1 MGLLFP
7 ITQCPDHQITRF
19 FKSVSSVFISGKVL
33 VFTGTAKIRIATR
46 PMDYTEQRKFLRS
59 SRIWGAALV
68 LLLIGGVEACILI
81 GKISGLVPLALY
93 AAITSALAVFIY
105 YTPDYLHLSVDPAK
119 RSRWA
124 VKIRWRIIAA
134 ALIISALMALRTHA
148 KTWVTAAA
156 VVWLVA
162 LNLIGRK
169 VPRRFVPLY
178 FWLSDVALLAA
189 LLLIVRLD
197 LLLAALLLAAAAHL
211 AITVADRATLPWA
224 GLVSGVGLLLVLF
237 AAWRQHVDA
246 TFATALACVLLAA
259 SLATAWLVH
268 RADARNAENVKASI
282 RELNAFTG
290 YPAERILHLW
300 AVSNQELAKNWQLA
314 AIVPDDRERLKEW
327 YRQNSELY
335 LFALSGYNLEYKRIR
350 SNLNM
355 LKRAHGSCLDYG
367 AGNGELLLEVARRD
381 RAVYYDVEGETM
393 RFARER
399 ARQRNLPIEFFH
411 TKEELAAAGKKRGF
425 DTIFSLDVLEHLPDL
440 PGELNFLAALL
451 NPGGLLV
458 FDVPAGATKSHP
470 MHLNH
475 DLDVVAHMRA
485 RGMKDER
492 TLWQRLP
499 FRKEEKYFFRAP
511 RHSKPA
517 LAPDT
522 LPRAGGDE
530 AASA

>member
-1 MGLLFP
+1 ME
-7 ITQCPDHQITRF
+7 
-19 FKSVSSVFISGKVL
+19 
-33 VFTGTAKIRIATR
+33 
-46 PMDYTEQRKFLRS
+46 YTEQRKFLRS
-59 SRIWGAALV
+59 SRIWGVGLV
-68 LLLIGGVEACILI
+68 LVLFATVEACILI
-81 GKISGLVPLALY
+81 GKISGFAALALY
-93 AAITSALAVFIY
+93 AAITWALAVFIY
-105 YTPDYLHLSVDPAK
+105 YTPDYLHLTVDPGK

-134 ALIISALMALRTHA
+134 ALIISALMASGTRERA
-148 KTWVTAAA
+148 WVAAA
-156 VVWLVA
+156 IVWLVA
-162 LNLIGRK
+162 LNLFGRK
-169 VPRRFVPLY
+169 VPRRLVPLY
-178 FWLSDVALLAA
+178 FWLGDITLLAA

-211 AITVADRATLPWA
+211 AITVADSVTLYRV
-224 GLVSGVGLLLVLF
+224 GLVSGVSLLLDVLPSS
-237 AAWRQHVDA
+237 RQNVD
-246 TFATALACVLLAA
+246 TASVAEVACVLLAA
-259 SLATAWLVH
+259 SMATACLVH
-268 RADARNAENVKASI
+268 RAEERNAKNVKASI
-282 RELNAFTG
+282 HELNAFTG

-314 AIVPDDRERLKEW
+314 AIAPDDRDRLKEW

-355 LKRAHGSCLDYG
+355 LRRAHGSCLDYG
-367 AGNGELLLEVARRD
+367 AGNGELLLEVARTD

-475 DLDVVAHMRA
+475 DLDVVAYMRA

-492 TLWQRLP
+492 SLWQRLP
-499 FRKEEKYFFRAP
+499 FKKEEKYFFRSP
-511 RHSKPA
+511 RDAGPA
-517 LAPDT
+517 LASDA
-522 LPRAGGDE
+522 LPHARGDE
-530 AASA
+530 VASA

>member
-1 MGLLFP
+1 M
-7 ITQCPDHQITRF
+7 
-19 FKSVSSVFISGKVL
+19 
-33 VFTGTAKIRIATR
+33 
-46 PMDYTEQRKFLRS
+46 
-59 SRIWGAALV
+59 V
-68 LLLIGGVEACILI
+68 LLLFAAVGVCILI
-81 GKISGLVPLALY
+81 GKISDPKLLALY
-93 AAITSALAVFIY
+93 AEVASALAIFIY

-134 ALIISALMALRTHA
+134 ALIISAVLASSIQERA
-148 KTWVTAAA
+148 WAAA
-156 VVWLVA
+156 AIVWLVG
-162 LNLIGRK
+162 LNLFGRK
-169 VPRRFVPLY
+169 APRRFVPLY
-178 FWLSDVALLAA
+178 FWLSETALIAA
-189 LLLIVRLD
+189 LLLIVRFD
-197 LLLAALLLAAAAHL
+197 LLLATLLLAGAAHL
-211 AITVADRATLPWA
+211 AIAVAERATLPRV
-224 GLVSGVGLLLVLF
+224 GLISGVGLLLVVV
-237 AAWRQHVDA
+237 AAWRQHVDT
-246 TFATALACVLLAA
+246 TFATALACVLLVA
-259 SLATAWLVH
+259 SLATAWLVY
-268 RADARNAENVKASI
+268 RADSRNAENVKASI
-282 RELNAFTG
+282 HELNAFTG
-290 YPAERILHLW
+290 YPSECILHLW
-300 AVSNQELAKNWQLA
+300 AVSNQELAKSWQLA
-314 AIVPDDRERLKEW
+314 AIAPDDRDRLKEW

-367 AGNGELLLEVARRD
+367 AGNGELLLEVACTD

-399 ARQRNLPIEFFH
+399 ARQRNLDVEFFH
-411 TKEELAAAGKKRGF
+411 AKEDLATAGKKRGF

-475 DLDVVAHMRA
+475 DLDVVAYMRA
-485 RGMKDER
+485 RGMQDER

-499 FRKEEKYFFRAP
+499 FRKEEKYFFRSLRDA
-511 RHSKPA
+511 KPA
-517 LAPDT
+517 LAPDA
-522 LPRAGGDE
+522 PHVDGDE

>member
-1 MGLLFP
+1 
-7 ITQCPDHQITRF
+7 
-19 FKSVSSVFISGKVL
+19 
-33 VFTGTAKIRIATR
+33 
-46 PMDYTEQRKFLRS
+46 MDYTEQRKFLRS
-59 SRIWGAALV
+59 SRIWGTALV
-68 LLLIGGVEACILI
+68 LVLFAAVGACIRI
-81 GKISGLVPLALY
+81 GKISDPKLLALY

-134 ALIISALMALRTHA
+134 ALILGVLMAANTGER
-148 KTWVTAAA
+148 VCAAA
-156 VVWLVA
+156 VILWLVA
-162 LNLIGRK
+162 LNLFGRN
-169 VPRRFVPLY
+169 VPRRFIPLY
-178 FWLSDVALLAA
+178 FWLGDVALLAA
-189 LLLIVRLD
+189 LLFVFRLD
-197 LLLAALLLAAAAHL
+197 LLLATLLLAAAAHL
-211 AITVADRATLPWA
+211 AITVADNAALYWV
-224 GLVSGVGLLLVLF
+224 GLVIGVSLLLVLLTAWRQNVDTTFATASVGLLLV
-237 AAWRQHVDA
+237 
-246 TFATALACVLLAA
+246 A
-259 SLATAWLVH
+259 SLATAWLVY

-314 AIVPDDRERLKEW
+314 AIAPDDRDRLKEW

-335 LFALSGYNLEYKRIR
+335 LFALSGYNLEYKRNR

-367 AGNGELLLEVARRD
+367 AGNGELLLEAARTD

-399 ARQRNLPIEFFH
+399 ARQRNLDIDFFH
-411 TKEELAAAGKKRGF
+411 TKEDLAAARKKRGC

-458 FDVPAGATKSHP
+458 FDVP
-470 MHLNH
+470 
-475 DLDVVAHMRA
+475 
-485 RGMKDER
+485 
-492 TLWQRLP
+492 
-499 FRKEEKYFFRAP
+499 
-511 RHSKPA
+511 
-517 LAPDT
+517 
-522 LPRAGGDE
+522 
-530 AASA
+530 

>member
-1 MGLLFP
+1 
-7 ITQCPDHQITRF
+7 
-19 FKSVSSVFISGKVL
+19 
-33 VFTGTAKIRIATR
+33 
-46 PMDYTEQRKFLRS
+46 MDYAEQRKFLRS

-68 LLLIGGVEACILI
+68 LVLFAAVGVCIKA
-81 GKISGLVPLALY
+81 GKVSDPKLLALY
-93 AAITSALAVFIY
+93 AAVTLALAIFIY
-105 YTPDYLHLSVDPAK
+105 YTPDYLHLSVDPVK

-134 ALIISALMALRTHA
+134 VLVLSALLASNTQERLC
-148 KTWVTAAA
+148 AAA
-156 VVWLVA
+156 AIVCLVA
-162 LNLIGRK
+162 LNLFGRK
-169 VPRRFVPLY
+169 APRRFVPLY
-178 FWLSDVALLAA
+178 FWLGETALLAA
-189 LLLIVRLD
+189 LLLIVHLD
-197 LLLAALLLAAAAHL
+197 LLLATLLLAASAHL
-211 AITVADRATLPWA
+211 AITVADRTALYWAGVVNGA
-224 GLVSGVGLLLVLF
+224 GLVLAVV
-237 AAWRQHVDA
+237 AAWRQSADTA
-246 TFATALACVLLAA
+246 FAAALAVLLLVA
-259 SLATAWLVH
+259 SLATAYLVR

-282 RELNAFTG
+282 HELNAFTG

-314 AIVPDDRERLKEW
+314 AIAPDDRDRLKEW

-355 LKRAHGSCLDYG
+355 LRRVHGSCLDYG
-367 AGNGELLLEVARRD
+367 AGNGELLLEVARTY

-393 RFARER
+393 RFARAR
-399 ARQRNLPIEFFH
+399 ASQRNLPIEFFH
-411 TKEELAAAGKKRGF
+411 AKEDLAAAGKKRGF

-475 DLDVVAHMRA
+475 DLDVVSYMRA
-485 RGMKDER
+485 RGMTDER

-511 RHSKPA
+511 KDVKPA
-517 LAPDT
+517 LAPDAV
-522 LPRAGGDE
+522 PHVGGNE
-530 AASA
+530 AASG

>member
-1 MGLLFP
+1 
-7 ITQCPDHQITRF
+7 
-19 FKSVSSVFISGKVL
+19 
-33 VFTGTAKIRIATR
+33 
-46 PMDYTEQRKFLRS
+46 MDYTEQRKFLRS

-68 LLLIGGVEACILI
+68 LVLLAAVGVCIEA
-81 GKISGLVPLALY
+81 GRISDPKLLALY
-93 AAITSALAVFIY
+93 AAITLALAIFIY
-105 YTPDYLHLSVDPAK
+105 YTPDYLHLSVDPVK

-134 ALIISALMALRTHA
+134 AVVLSALLASNAHA
-148 KTWVTAAA
+148 RVTAAA
-156 VVWLVA
+156 AIVWLVA
-162 LNLIGRK
+162 LNLFGRK
-169 VPRRFVPLY
+169 APRRYVPLY
-178 FWLSDVALLAA
+178 FWLGETVLLAT
-189 LLLIVRLD
+189 LLIIVRLD
-197 LLLAALLLAAAAHL
+197 LLLATLLLAAATHL
-211 AITVADRATLPWA
+211 AITVSDSAALYWPGA
-224 GLVSGVGLLLVLF
+224 VSSVGLLLILF
-237 AAWRQHVDA
+237 AAWRQHLDT
-246 TFATALACVLLAA
+246 TFAAASACVLLVA
-259 SLATAWLVH
+259 SLATAYLVH
-268 RADARNAENVKASI
+268 RVDMRNAENVKASM

-314 AIVPDDRERLKEW
+314 AIAPDDHDRLKEW

-355 LKRAHGSCLDYG
+355 LRRAHGSCLDYG
-367 AGNGELLLEVARRD
+367 AGNGELLLEVARTD

-411 TKEELAAAGKKRGF
+411 AKEDLAAAGKKRAF

-440 PGELNFLAALL
+440 PGELNFLAGLL

-475 DLDVVAHMRA
+475 DLDVVSYMRA
-485 RGMKDER
+485 RGMKDVR

-511 RHSKPA
+511 RDVKPA
-517 LAPDT
+517 LARDAV
-522 LPRAGGDE
+522 PRIG
-530 AASA
+530 

>member
-1 MGLLFP
+1 M
-7 ITQCPDHQITRF
+7 Q
-19 FKSVSSVFISGKVL
+19 
-33 VFTGTAKIRIATR
+33 
-46 PMDYTEQRKFLRS
+46 YTEQQKFLRS
-59 SRIWGAALV
+59 SRIWGMGLI
-68 LLLIGGVEACILI
+68 LLLFAAVEAYILI

-93 AAITSALAVFIY
+93 AALTWALAVFIY
-105 YTPDYLHLSVDPAK
+105 YTPDYLHLTVDPAK

-134 ALIISALMALRTHA
+134 ALIIGGLLASNTRERA
-148 KTWVTAAA
+148 WVAIAI
-156 VVWLVA
+156 VWLLA
-162 LNLIGRK
+162 CNLFGRR
-169 VPRRFVPLY
+169 VPKRFVPLY
-178 FWLSDVALLAA
+178 FWMGDIALLAA
-189 LLLIVRLD
+189 LLFAVRLD
-197 LLLAALLLAAAAHL
+197 LLLATLLLAAAAHL
-211 AITVADRATLPWA
+211 AIVVADAPASSWA
-224 GLVSGVGLLLVLF
+224 GTVSGVGLLLVLF
-237 AAWRQHVDA
+237 AAWRQNVGTA
-246 TFATALACVLLAA
+246 FAAALACLLLVAA
-259 SLATAWLVH
+259 LATAYLVH
-268 RADARNAENVKASI
+268 RAEKHNAENVKASI
-282 RELNAFTG
+282 HELNTFTG
-290 YPAERILHLW
+290 YPTERILHLW
-300 AVSNQELAKNWQLA
+300 AVSNQELAKNWQEA
-314 AIVPDDRERLKEW
+314 AIAPDDQERLKEW

-355 LKRAHGSCLDYG
+355 LKRARGSCLDYG
-367 AGNGELLLEVARRD
+367 AGNGELLLEVARTD

-399 ARQRNLPIEFFH
+399 ARQRNLDIEFFH
-411 TKEELAAAGKKRGF
+411 AKEDLAAAGKKRGF

-475 DLDVVAHMRA
+475 DLDVVAYMRA

-492 TLWQRLP
+492 TLWQKLP

-511 RHSKPA
+511 RDAKPA
-517 LAPDT
+517 LAPDA

>member
-1 MGLLFP
+1 
-7 ITQCPDHQITRF
+7 
-19 FKSVSSVFISGKVL
+19 
-33 VFTGTAKIRIATR
+33 
-46 PMDYTEQRKFLRS
+46 MDYTEQRKFLRS

-68 LLLIGGVEACILI
+68 LLLFAAVGACIQI
-81 GKISGLVPLALY
+81 GKISSSKLVALY
-93 AAITSALAVFIY
+93 APLASALAIFIY
-105 YTPDYLHLSVDPAK
+105 YTPDYLHLSVDPMK

-134 ALIISALMALRTHA
+134 ALILNALLASNTGERVL
-148 KTWVTAAA
+148 AAA
-156 VVWLVA
+156 AILWLVIQ
-162 LNLIGRK
+162 NLLGRK
-169 VPRRFVPLY
+169 LPRRFVPIY
-178 FWLSDVALLAA
+178 FWLGEAALLAA
-189 LLLIVRLD
+189 LVLIVRLD

-211 AITVADRATLPWA
+211 AITVADRASLPWA
-224 GLVSGVGLLLVLF
+224 GLVIGVGLLLVVV
-237 AAWRQHVDA
+237 AAWRQHVDT
-246 TFATALACVLLAA
+246 TFATALAGLLLIA
-259 SLATAWLVH
+259 SLATAYLVH
-268 RADARNAENVKASI
+268 RADVRNAENVKVSI
-282 RELNAFTG
+282 HELNAFTG

-314 AIVPDDRERLKEW
+314 AIAPDDRERLKEW
-327 YRQNSELY
+327 YQQNSELY

-355 LKRAHGSCLDYG
+355 LRRAHGSCLDYG
-367 AGNGELLLEVARRD
+367 AGNGELLLEVARTD

-399 ARQRNLPIEFFH
+399 ARQRNLDIEFFH
-411 TKEELAAAGKKRGF
+411 AKEDLAAAGKKRGF

-475 DLDVVAHMRA
+475 DLDVVAYMRA

-517 LAPDT
+517 IAPDA

>member
-1 MGLLFP
+1 
-7 ITQCPDHQITRF
+7 
-19 FKSVSSVFISGKVL
+19 
-33 VFTGTAKIRIATR
+33 
-46 PMDYTEQRKFLRS
+46 MDYTEQRKFLRS
-59 SRIWGAALV
+59 SRIWAAALV
-68 LLLIGGVEACILI
+68 LVLFAAVAACTKI
-81 GKISGLVPLALY
+81 GKISDPKLLALY
-93 AAITSALAVFIY
+93 AALASALAIFVY

-134 ALIISALMALRTHA
+134 ALIISALLASNTGERA
-148 KTWVTAAA
+148 CAAA
-156 VVWLVA
+156 AIVSLII
-162 LNLIGRK
+162 LNLFGRK
-169 VPRRFVPLY
+169 MPRRFVPLY
-178 FWLSDVALLAA
+178 FWLGETALLAV
-189 LLLIVRLD
+189 LLLVFRLD
-197 LLLAALLLAAAAHL
+197 LLLATLLLAAAAHL
-211 AITVADRATLPWA
+211 AITVAGRAALHWVGVVSGA
-224 GLVSGVGLLLVLF
+224 GLALILLE
-237 AAWRQHVDA
+237 AWRQHVDSA
-246 TFATALACVLLAA
+246 FAAASACVLLVA

-268 RADARNAENVKASI
+268 RADLRNAENVKASI
-282 RELNAFTG
+282 HELNAFTG

-314 AIVPDDRERLKEW
+314 AIAPDDRDRLKEW

-355 LKRAHGSCLDYG
+355 LRRAHGSCLDYG
-367 AGNGELLLEVARRD
+367 AGNGELLLEVARTD

-399 ARQRNLPIEFFH
+399 AKQRSLPIEFFH
-411 TKEELAAAGKKRGF
+411 TKEDLAAAGKKRGF

-475 DLDVVAHMRA
+475 DLNVVAYMRA

-511 RHSKPA
+511 RDARPA
-517 LAPDT
+517 LAPDA
-522 LPRAGGDE
+522 RDE

>member
-1 MGLLFP
+1 
-7 ITQCPDHQITRF
+7 
-19 FKSVSSVFISGKVL
+19 
-33 VFTGTAKIRIATR
+33 
-46 PMDYTEQRKFLRS
+46 MDYTEQRKFLRS

-68 LLLIGGVEACILI
+68 LVLFAAVGVCIKAGSVSDPKL
-81 GKISGLVPLALY
+81 LALY
-93 AAITSALAVFIY
+93 AAVTVAQAIFIY
-105 YTPDYLHLSVDPAK
+105 YTPDYLHLSVDPVK

-134 ALIISALMALRTHA
+134 ALIISAVLASSIYERA
-148 KTWVTAAA
+148 WAA
-156 VVWLVA
+156 VAIMWLVV
-162 LNLIGRK
+162 LNLFGRK
-169 VPRRFVPLY
+169 VPRQFVPIY
-178 FWLSDVALLAA
+178 FWLGETVLLAA

-197 LLLAALLLAAAAHL
+197 LLLAAILLAAVAHL
-211 AITVADRATLPWA
+211 AITVADSAALYWIIV
-224 GLVSGVGLLLVLF
+224 VSGVGLLLVLF
-237 AAWRQHVDA
+237 AAWRQHA
-246 TFATALACVLLAA
+246 NTTFTVALACMLLIA
-259 SLATAWLVH
+259 SLATDWLVH
-268 RADARNAENVKASI
+268 RADLRNAENIEVSI

-290 YPAERILHLW
+290 YPRERILHLW
-300 AVSNQELAKNWQLA
+300 AVSNQELAKNWQQA
-314 AIVPDDRERLKEW
+314 AIAPDDRDRLKEW

-355 LKRAHGSCLDYG
+355 LRRARGSCLDYG
-367 AGNGELLLEVARRD
+367 AGNGELLLEAARTD

-393 RFARER
+393 RYARER

-411 TKEELAAAGKKRGF
+411 TKEDLAAAGKKRGF

-440 PGELNFLAALL
+440 PGELNFLARLL

-475 DLDVVAHMRA
+475 DLDVVSYMRA

-492 TLWQRLP
+492 NLWQRLP

-511 RHSKPA
+511 RDVKPA
-517 LAPDT
+517 LAPDAK
-522 LPRAGGDE
+522 PHVGGNE

>member
-1 MGLLFP
+1 
-7 ITQCPDHQITRF
+7 
-19 FKSVSSVFISGKVL
+19 
-33 VFTGTAKIRIATR
+33 
-46 PMDYTEQRKFLRS
+46 MDYTEQRKFLRS
-59 SRIWGAALV
+59 SRVWGATLV
-68 LLLIGGVEACILI
+68 LVLFAAVAACIQI
-81 GKISGLVPLALY
+81 GKVSDPKLLALY
-93 AAITSALAVFIY
+93 AALASALAVFIY

-134 ALIISALMALRTHA
+134 ALIMSALLASNNSERA
-148 KTWVTAAA
+148 CAATSI
-156 VVWLVA
+156 VWLVS
-162 LNLIGRK
+162 LNLFGRK
-169 VPRRFVPLY
+169 LPRRFVPLY
-178 FWLSDVALLAA
+178 FWLGETALLAA
-189 LLLIVRLD
+189 LILIVRLD
-197 LLLAALLLAAAAHL
+197 LLLATLLLAAAAHL
-211 AITVADRATLPWA
+211 AIAVADQATLHWI
-224 GLVSGVGLLLVLF
+224 GVVSGVGLLLVLL
-237 AAWRQHVDA
+237 AASRQHVDTTYA
-246 TFATALACVLLAA
+246 AALACVLLVA
-259 SLATAWLVH
+259 SLATAYLLH

-282 RELNAFTG
+282 HELNAFTG

-300 AVSNQELAKNWQLA
+300 AVSNQELAKNWEQA
-314 AIVPDDRERLKEW
+314 AIAPDDHDRLKEW

-355 LKRAHGSCLDYG
+355 LRRAHGSCLDYG
-367 AGNGELLLEVARRD
+367 AGNGELLLEVARTD

-411 TKEELAAAGKKRGF
+411 TKEELAAAGRKRGF

-475 DLDVVAHMRA
+475 DLDVVAYMRA

-499 FRKEEKYFFRAP
+499 FRKEEKYFFRSP
-511 RHSKPA
+511 MDSKPA
-517 LAPDT
+517 LAPDA
-522 LPRAGGDE
+522 RDE